1 MIFDPSFLVAWIYQ
15 IEGTSTGSRAALWL
29 AILAA
34 FLHAVFGALQ
44 KGRHDPWL
52 SRGAIDA
59 SSGLAMVPLAIF
71 VVPIPEPEL
80 WPIFLI
86 IFIIHFLYKLLQAFA
101 YSKGSFTVVYPV
113 VRGTSPIFT
122 VIGAYILF
130 GETFSSKQ
138 WIGILLLMVGIFGLA
153 LYNLIFL
160 ETSRETLPIAL
171 ILAVFTGSC
180 VALYTTVDAYGI
192 RVAINPLAF
201 IVWFFL
207 FDSLSITPY
216 AIYRWSNLNEKPKFR
231 PLAIRGAAGGVVA
244 FFSFGS
250 IMLATRL
257 DKVGE
262 AAVLRET
269 STVFAALIGWLFLKE
284 TVGPR
289 RMLLM
294 TLIAL
299 GAVVVEV
306 GG

>member
-1 MIFDPSFLVAWIYQ
+1 MACY
-15 IEGTSTGSRAALWL
+15 TSSL
-29 AILAA
+29 
-34 FLHAVFGALQ
+34 LHAVFGALQ

-59 SSGLAMVPLAIF
+59 SSGLSMVPLAIF

-130 GETFSSKQ
+130 GETFSSTQ
-138 WIGILLLMVGIFGLA
+138 WIGILLLMMGIFGLA

-171 ILAVFTGSC
+171 ILAVCTGSL

-216 AIYRWSNLNEKPKFR
+216 AIYRWSNLNEKPKFL

-289 RMLLM
+289 RVLLM

>member
-1 MIFDPSFLVAWIYQ
+1 MSFDLSFLVDLIYK
-15 IEGTSTGSRAALWL
+15 IEGTSTGSRVALWL
-29 AILAA
+29 AVLAA
-34 FLHAVFGALQ
+34 FLHAVFGSLQ

-52 SRGAIDA
+52 SRGAMDA
-59 SSGLAMVPLAIF
+59 SSGLAMLPLAIF

-80 WPIFLI
+80 WPIFLL
-86 IFIIHFLYKLLQAFA
+86 IFIIHFIYKILQALA

-130 GETFSSKQ
+130 GETFTSTQ
-138 WIGILLLMVGIFGLA
+138 WFGIFLLLMGIFGLA

-171 ILAVFTGSC
+171 ILAICTGSF

-216 AIYRWSNLNEKPKFR
+216 AVYRWINLSEKPKFL
-231 PLAIRGAAGGVVA
+231 PLAIRGAVGGVVA

-269 STVFAALIGWLFLKE
+269 STVFAAVIGWLFLKE

-289 RMLLM
+289 RVLLM
-294 TLIAL
+294 ALIAL
-299 GAVVVEV
+299 GAIVVEF

>member
-1 MIFDPSFLVAWIYQ
+1 MSSDPSFLVAWIYQ
-15 IEGTSTGSRAALWL
+15 IEGTNTGSRVALWL

-59 SSGLAMVPLAIF
+59 SSGLAMLPLAIL

-80 WPIFLI
+80 WPIFLV
-86 IFIIHFLYKLLQAFA
+86 IFLIHFIYKLLQAFA
-101 YSKGSFTVVYPV
+101 YSKGAFTVVYPV
-113 VRGTSPIFT
+113 VRGTSPVFT

-130 GETFSSKQ
+130 GETFSSIQ
-138 WIGILLLMVGIFGLA
+138 WLGIFLLLLGIFGLA
-153 LYNLIFL
+153 LYNLIYL
-160 ETSRETLPIAL
+160 ETSRETLPTAL
-171 ILAVFTGSC
+171 ILAVCTGSF

-192 RVAINPLAF
+192 RVAIDPLAF

-216 AIYRWSNLNEKPKFR
+216 AIYRWSNLTEKPKIL

-269 STVFAALIGWLFLKE
+269 STVFAAIIGWLFLKE

-289 RMLLM
+289 RDITNGLNCFWSC
-294 TLIAL
+294 
-299 GAVVVEV
+299 GR
-306 GG
+306 

>member
-1 MIFDPSFLVAWIYQ
+1 MSFDLSFLVDLIYK
-15 IEGTSTGSRAALWL
+15 IEGTSTGSRVALWL
-29 AILAA
+29 AVLAA
-34 FLHAVFGALQ
+34 FLHAVFGSLQ

-52 SRGAIDA
+52 SRGAMDA
-59 SSGLAMVPLAIF
+59 SSGLAMLPLAIF

-80 WPIFLI
+80 WPIFLL
-86 IFIIHFLYKLLQAFA
+86 IFIIHFIYKILQALA

-130 GETFSSKQ
+130 GETFASIQ
-138 WIGILLLMVGIFGLA
+138 WFGIFLLLMGIFGLA

-171 ILAVFTGSC
+171 ILAICTGSF

-216 AIYRWSNLNEKPKFR
+216 AVYRWINLSEKPKFL
-231 PLAIRGAAGGVVA
+231 PLAIRGAVGGVVA

-269 STVFAALIGWLFLKE
+269 STVFAAVIGWLFLKE

-289 RMLLM
+289 RVLLM
-294 TLIAL
+294 ALIAI
-299 GAVVVEV
+299 GAIVVEF

>member
-1 MIFDPSFLVAWIYQ
+1 MSSEPLFLVSFIYE
-15 IEGTSTGSRAALWL
+15 IEGTSLGSRVAFWL
-29 AILAA
+29 ALLAA

-71 VVPIPEPEL
+71 VVPIPEPRL
-80 WPIFLI
+80 WPIFLV
-86 IFIIHFLYKLLQAFA
+86 IFLIHFIYKLLQAFA

-122 VIGAYILF
+122 VFGAYILF
-130 GETFSSKQ
+130 GETFSLTQ
-138 WIGILLLMVGIFGLA
+138 WLGVLLLLVGIFGLA
-153 LYNLIFL
+153 LYNLIYL
-160 ETSRETLPIAL
+160 EKSRETLPVAL
-171 ILAVFTGSC
+171 IFAVCTGSF
-180 VALYTTVDAYGI
+180 VAIYTTIDAYGI
-192 RVAINPLAF
+192 RLAIDPLAF

-216 AIYRWSNLNEKPKFR
+216 AIYRWFNLIERPNLF
-231 PLAIRGAAGGVVA
+231 PLAIRGVAGGIVA

-269 STVFAALIGWLFLKE
+269 STVFAAIIGWVFLKE

-289 RMLLM
+289 RVLLM
-294 TLIAL
+294 ALIAF
-299 GAVVVEV
+299 GAVVVEL